1 MARERR
7 PEKRDPDPGRGRK
20 KDDDDRKKDK
30 GKGKKKSGT
39 PAQPGT
45 ITEQLKAKSTQSGDQ
60 AMNAVPN
67 SYPAEPANA
76 EAVYTTGPGQA
87 VEYNYTRQ
95 GTYADQYAEQ
105 QSQVV
110 TVQGNPVAGPGQI
123 VTSGAANN
131 PT

>member
-7 PEKRDPDPGRGRK
+7 EKKPHPGKK
-20 KDDDDRKKDK
+20 KDDDD
-30 GKGKKKSGT
+30 GKKKPPPS
-39 PAQPGT
+39 PAPSPGPV
-45 ITEQLKAKSTQSGDQ
+45 TESLKAKSTQTGDQ

-67 SYPAEPANA
+67 SFPAEPANA

-95 GTYADQYAEQ
+95 GTYADQYATEAQAQ
-105 QSQVV
+105 QQAVS
-110 TVQGNPVAGPGQI
+110 VQGDRVTGPGQN